1 MAKNSVR
8 DFSATASSNTDIQSV
23 DVSEGCAASGI
34 NNAIRELM
42 ADIKDVSAGT
52 VALESP
58 QADSLTVTGD
68 LTVDTKTLKVDA
80 ANNRVGVAQST
91 PDAELHIGD
100 GSGSSDNTRLRIT
113 GGTSGLS
120 TIQFGDTASANI
132 GQLQYD
138 HSSNFLA
145 VRVNAAERARFLSS
159 GGLTFNGDTAAANAL
174 DDYEEG
180 TFEPTWTSSDGDF
193 TNVGYNG
200 DTGGRY
206 IKIGNLVYAQGCVRG
221 NGTLNKVNINGSANL
236 QIGGLPFTN
245 SSRSNGDN
253 ADGVNAVRVPVWP
266 SGDRPSMTLMQA
278 GAAKA
283 SLVQQDHNSLSH
295 TIIASDLNS
304 TAMLQFCLMYT
315 TN

>member
-145 VRVNAAERARFLSS
+145 VRVNGSERMRIDEAGRVTMPNQPHFCAVGPASNNTYNTAPVTNYLTSMKYNTGGHYHTSGANAGKFIAPVTGTYLFYFGAFHNSAVTGRVSLVINTVLVTNPYISGHSS
-159 GGLTFNGDTAAANAL
+159 GM
-174 DDYEEG
+174 G
-180 TFEPTWTSSDGDF
+180 T
-193 TNVGYNG
+193 GY
-200 DTGGRY
+200 
-206 IKIGNLVYAQGCVRG
+206 
-221 NGTLNKVNINGSANL
+221 SA
-236 QIGGLPFTN
+236 
-245 SSRSNGDN
+245 
-253 ADGVNAVRVPVWP
+253 
-266 SGDRPSMTLMQA
+266 
-278 GAAKA
+278 
-283 SLVQQDHNSLSH
+283 
-295 TIIASDLNS
+295 S
-304 TAMLQFCLMYT
+304 TAVAIQNLAAGDAVQWGVSGGSIYAYGGHTAFGGYLLG
-315 TN
+315 